1 MRDEILGMLDELQ
14 VGDALPSERRLAQ
27 DLKRLAADA
36 ARRDRRAGPRG
47 PAAAPP
53 RQRHLRR
60 GAEDRAAADDDL
72 VQRGH
77 GPARD
82 APVAAASSASS
93 VQSAGAKLGQRL
105 QISPVDEVWV
115 ITRLRLADDE
125 TMAIEWLHAPRR
137 LLPELRREE
146 LATHSFYELLRV
158 RRGITIASGTQT
170 IEPTVTSPEEAEL
183 LGVPVHSPGVPLR
196 ADHPERRRGG
206 GGVRPVRVPRGP
218 VPAGDG
224 ASPGAPL
231 GAGLNGR
238 RPHEGGRRG
247 VTLRRPLRTGDAPI
261 IPPSG
266 GGERER

>member
-1 MRDEILGMLDELQ
+1 VSGLAHANGRGSKQALVRDEILGMLDELG

-27 DLKRLAADA
+27 ELKVSRPTLRAVIDELVREGLLLRRHGSGTYVAEPKIALPLTMTSFSEDM
-36 ARRDRRAGPRG
+36 ARRGMRP
-47 PAAAPP
+47 
-53 RQRHLRR
+53 
-60 GAEDRAAADDDL
+60 
-72 VQRGH
+72 
-77 GPARD
+77 
-82 APVAAASSASS
+82 SSRVVSFE

-183 LGVPVHSPGVPLR
+183 LGVPVHSPAFLF
-196 ADHPERRRGG
+196 ERTTQS
-206 GGVRPVRVPRGP
+206 
-218 VPAGDG
+218 D
-224 ASPGAPL
+224 
-231 GAGLNGR
+231 
-238 RPHEGGRRG
+238 
-247 VTLRRPLRTGDAPI
+247 
-261 IPPSG
+261 
-266 GGERER
+266 GGEVVEFVRSVYRGDRYRLVTELRPALR